1 MSCTDSVRWG
11 LIGTANIAARAFL
24 PALQAAQG
32 VPAMVGSRST
42 ERGTAWAREHGVGR
56 CGYYSDVL
64 DADDVDAVYIALP
77 NDQHVEWAGR
87 AAAAGKAVLCEKPL
101 GLTPA
106 SVTRLTE
113 VAGRDAHIWE
123 AFAFAF
129 HPQTALIRSVI
140 DGERLGECVQIDSE
154 FHFRLSGPDNIRWSA
169 ERGGGTLF
177 DVGCYP
183 IRLARLIYGAEPIAA
198 SGHATKTGH
207 EVDTEIAGVLDFPSE
222 RRLLF
227 SAGFRRPASTFTRI
241 IGTKAELR
249 VSNPFH
255 PTPADTV
262 ELWQDGSTLQSW
274 PASDA
279 HAGTAFEHAIRH
291 IHAVLRED
299 AEPQHTVGT
308 DAVGQA
314 VAIELIRATSTD
326 LPGRK
331 PAATDA
337 HHQARS

>member
-1 MSCTDSVRWG
+1 
-11 LIGTANIAARAFL
+11 
-24 PALQAAQG
+24 
-32 VPAMVGSRST
+32 
-42 ERGTAWAREHGVGR
+42 
-56 CGYYSDVL
+56 
-64 DADDVDAVYIALP
+64 
-77 NDQHVEWAGR
+77 
-87 AAAAGKAVLCEKPL
+87 
-101 GLTPA
+101 
-106 SVTRLTE
+106 
-113 VAGRDAHIWE
+113 
-123 AFAFAF
+123 
-129 HPQTALIRSVI
+129 
-140 DGERLGECVQIDSE
+140 
-154 FHFRLSGPDNIRWSA
+154 
-169 ERGGGTLF
+169 
-177 DVGCYP
+177 
-183 IRLARLIYGAEPIAA
+183 
-198 SGHATKTGH
+198 
-207 EVDTEIAGVLDFPSE
+207 VLDFPSE

-227 SAGFRRPASTFTRI
+227 SAGFRRPTSTFTRI